1 MNLLVSS
8 LHNYSRA
15 SHAYMPFVDHFPQ
28 DPSNPGV
35 GAPPANTSPTADSA
49 PRATTTTE
57 EAANATEGISEDT
70 ANAAEDATDATDAT
84 DADLLEAL
92 SNDHP
97 TTTNLEQ
104 DRRVSAQTPAP
115 AAFVEPVP
123 TPPRSTMQPEAD
135 RLHAAPEIFVE
146 RFPNGDPGAPLPGVP
161 QESSIYHSSQVA
173 FGASTWAPF
182 HSQCDWE
189 IARWAKM
196 RGPSSSAMEELLAIP
211 EVRAHRLAAIG
222 FLTDCRRS

>member
-8 LHNYSRA
+8 LHNYSRV

-115 AAFVEPVP
+115 AVVKRKFGSV
-123 TPPRSTMQPEAD
+123 
-135 RLHAAPEIFVE
+135 
-146 RFPNGDPGAPLPGVP
+146 RFRA
-161 QESSIYHSSQVA
+161 
-173 FGASTWAPF
+173 
-182 HSQCDWE
+182 C
-189 IARWAKM
+189 IARTLNWT
-196 RGPSSSAMEELLAIP
+196 
-211 EVRAHRLAAIG
+211 IG
-222 FLTDCRRS
+222 SVQGFS